1 MIAEPVFEPGVCFQA
16 LHTDTHKLC
25 IYKIYTTIAPS
36 VILPVEKAIIII
48 TDNWE
53 SMKQPSKFKLKS
65 L

>member
-48 TDNWE
+48 TDN
-53 SMKQPSKFKLKS
+53 
-65 L
+65 